1 MAPCAGLVP
10 SSHQRWNILSGIVEL
25 LLLRL
30 IYSSCEDLQKPK
42 VILEAKQQ
50 KKQGIAMAFS
60 STWQVIKDE
69 NVLHG
74 LS

>member
-1 MAPCAGLVP
+1 MASCAGLVS
-10 SSHQRWNILSGIVEL
+10 SSHHRWNILSGIVEL

-42 VILEAKQQ
+42 VILEAKQE

-60 STWQVIKDE
+60 STWQVITDE

>member
-1 MAPCAGLVP
+1 MVS

-60 STWQVIKDE
+60 STWQVITDE